1 MKDKISIEIIG
12 MPGSGKSFYQN
23 MLLKKKF
30 FKKKKII
37 IKNFKILNKIKKI
50 KYIFSFFFKYPI
62 FFLKTL
68 FLVFSI
74 KDTNLKR
81 RYFYY
86 FYNEIAL
93 WSYFI
98 FSQKKGIFI
107 NSEGF
112 NYRSAFYF
120 LHQST
125 KKKLIRYLNS
135 IPKTDIIIFLNSS
148 KFENINRAN
157 SRKKEFNYKDIDIKN
172 YDKQFKLLK
181 TIFNYYRKKKDTK
194 LFFFKNN
201 KKNVH
206 RNLNKFKNFINNESI
221 TY

>member
-1 MKDKISIEIIG
+1 M
-12 MPGSGKSFYQN
+12 
-23 MLLKKKF
+23 
-30 FKKKKII
+30 
-37 IKNFKILNKIKKI
+37 
-50 KYIFSFFFKYPI
+50 
-62 FFLKTL
+62 
-68 FLVFSI
+68 
-74 KDTNLKR
+74 
-81 RYFYY
+81 
-86 FYNEIAL
+86 
-93 WSYFI
+93 
-98 FSQKKGIFI
+98 
-107 NSEGF
+107 
-112 NYRSAFYF
+112 
-120 LHQST
+120 HQST